1 MRIPRPRP
9 SRILAHAALIT
20 LSAMACSGLRER
32 SEPALELTGMGAY
45 RATCSSSDPSATRW
59 FAQGVT
65 LYWGFN
71 HREAETSLRRAL
83 ESAPDLAIAHAY
95 IALSLG
101 PNINDSA
108 PDPERNRAAH
118 RAAQAAQ
125 ALIDAGVTVTPRE
138 RGIIAAAC
146 ARTPT
151 ADLAPDP
158 FVPQRAYADALRA
171 LHAELPTDPEVAC
184 LFAESLLDLRPWD
197 QWTKDGQP
205 NEGTLEAIAA
215 IEQALA
221 LSPDHP
227 GANHLLIHAV
237 EASPTPE
244 RAAAAADRLRDLVP
258 GVAHLVHMPSHID
271 IRTGRYAQAIEANQ
285 RAIAADAEY
294 SKRRALGGIYAMYR
308 AHNFHFLVYA
318 AMFEGR
324 KELALEAVTGMER
337 ALPAQLVAEL
347 PDVLEA
353 FLATRD
359 HVLVRFGAWDEIL
372 AAALPPPSRPVTL
385 ATRHYARGVAYA
397 ATGRIDAA
405 QAERIAFEQA
415 YAAIPATAM
424 VGTNR
429 ASVVLAIGRD
439 VLLGEIAYR
448 AGDFDSAYASLRSA
462 VEKDDALQYD
472 EPWSWMMP
480 PRHPLGALLLERGHA
495 QEALAVYR
503 DDLKRHPTNGWALTG
518 MARAFEDLGWKDE
531 AAEVRRKL
539 SDVFARKDVT
549 IETSCY
555 CATGAKTKN

>member
-1 MRIPRPRP
+1 MRIREFFPAPMLLRVAQ
-9 SRILAHAALIT
+9 IALATVACAAPP
-20 LSAMACSGLRER
+20 ADV
-32 SEPALELTGMGAY
+32 EPAIELPGMGTY
-45 RATCSSSDPSATRW
+45 RATCSTNEEAAARW

-83 ESAPDLAIAHAY
+83 ASDSNLAIAHAY

-118 RAAQAAQ
+118 RAAMAAQ
-125 ALIDAGVTVTPRE
+125 ALVEAGVAVTPRE

-151 ADLAPDP
+151 AELAADP
-158 FVPQRAYADALRA
+158 IVPQRAYADALRT
-171 LHAELPTDPEVAC
+171 LHAELPADPEVAS

-197 QWTKDGQP
+197 QWTKDGRP
-205 NEGTLEAIAA
+205 NEGTLEAVAA

-221 LSPDHP
+221 RTPDHP

-244 RAAAAADRLRDLVP
+244 RDIAAADRLRDLVP

-271 IRTGRYAQAIEANQ
+271 IRTGRYAQAVEANQ
-285 RAIAADAEY
+285 RAIAADVEY
-294 SKRRALGGIYAMYR
+294 AKLRERGGIYAMYR

-324 KELALEAVTGMER
+324 KELALDAVTGMEN
-337 ALPAQLVAEL
+337 ALPASLVAEL

-359 HVLVRFGAWDEIL
+359 HVRVRFGAWDEIL
-372 AAALPPPSRPVTL
+372 AAPMPPPSQPITL
-385 ATRHYARGVAYA
+385 AIRHYARGVAYA
-397 ATGRIDAA
+397 AKGRIDEAR
-405 QAERIAFEQA
+405 AEQVAFEHA
-415 YAAIPATAM
+415 CAAVPETAM

-439 VLLGEIAYR
+439 VLVGEIAYR
-448 AGDFDSAYASLRSA
+448 KGEFDSAFASLRSA
-462 VEKDDALQYD
+462 VERDDALQYD
-472 EPWSWMMP
+472 EPWGWMMP
-480 PRHPLGALLLERGHA
+480 PRHALGALLLEQDHA

-518 MARAFEDLGWKDE
+518 MASALDRLGWKDE
-531 AAEVRRKL
+531 ATETRRRL
-539 SDVFARKDVT
+539 SDAFARKDVP
-549 IETSCY
+549 IEVSCY
-555 CATGAKTKN
+555 CATGTQDG